1 MSTDQASIRGER
13 VDPSTAA
20 RVHAQ
25 AVVER
30 SGTSFYWGMRLL
42 PRPKREAMFAV
53 YAFCREVDDV
63 ADGDGSSATKLNLLA
78 RWRDELDAL
87 FAGRPA
93 LPTSRALLEPIRRF
107 DLPRREFE
115 LMIEG
120 MEMDASGLW
129 SRPQPEPA
137 LRAYCRC
144 VAGAVGMLSVRIF
157 GARSADADRGAEALG
172 EAFQLTNI
180 LRDLDE
186 DAAIGRIYLPAERL
200 ARHGIR
206 VRDGGDVVTDPAVGK
221 VCEELAALAEERF
234 IEADRAFASTDR
246 RCLRPILIMQA
257 VYRLTLERLRAR
269 GFERRT
275 EPIRIGKPE
284 RVWLALR
291 HGLL

>member
-1 MSTDQASIRGER
+1 MRGGEI
-13 VDPSTAA
+13 DLANAA
-20 RVHAQ
+20 RGHAQ
-25 AVVER
+25 KVVER

-63 ADGDGSSATKLNLLA
+63 ADGDGPPALKLDRLA
-78 RWRDELDAL
+78 RWRDEVDAL
-87 FAGRPA
+87 FAGRPSF
-93 LPTSRALLEPIRRF
+93 PTTRALLEPVRCF

-115 LMIEG
+115 LMIDG
-120 MEMDASGLW
+120 MEMDAGGLW
-129 SRPQPEPA
+129 SRPQPEA
-137 LRAYCRC
+137 SLRAYCRC

-186 DAAIGRIYLPAERL
+186 DAANGRIYLPAERL
-200 ARHGIR
+200 ARHGIGSH
-206 VRDGGDVVTDPAVGK
+206 DGAGVVAHPSAGK
-221 VCEELAALAEERF
+221 VCEELAGSAETRF

-246 RCLRPILIMQA
+246 RSLRPILIMQA

-269 GFERRT
+269 GFERRR
-275 EPIRIGKPE
+275 EPVRIGKPE